1 MANWSDPRP
10 NASAFPAAGT
20 VGTEAF
26 DAGLCSYMLSVYN
39 YMLSGILLT
48 GLVAMFFSWG
58 GLDSP
63 AAHILIGGGPLAW
76 IIMLAPLGFV
86 FAMSYGAARMA
97 PGTLQA
103 MFWGFAVAMGL
114 SLSTVFLRYTGTSV
128 AQAFFATSAAFAG
141 LSLYG
146 YTTKRDLSAFGTFLV
161 MGLVGLIV
169 AMLLN
174 VFFQSGPLALVISIV
189 GVLLFAGLTAYDT
202 QRTKSVFQNGNLFQ
216 QHGLHA
222 FARFVAVIQV
232 VAKTLDHMIGCYTNM
247 SGAVLQQLNSRSEH
261 TNGAGKWWWLRMF
274 GCLPIVL
281 AIQLVRS
288 VY

>member
-20 VGTEAF
+20 VGTAAF
-26 DAGLCSYMLSVYN
+26 DAGLRSYMLSVYN

-174 VFFQSGPLALVISIV
+174 VFFQSGPHALVTSIV

-202 QRTKSVFQNGNLFQ
+202 QRTKSVYAYVAGTEDEQRTVIMSALTLYLDFINMFLF
-216 QHGLHA
+216 
-222 FARFVAVIQV
+222 I
-232 VAKTLDHMIGCYTNM
+232 
-247 SGAVLQQLNSRSEH
+247 
-261 TNGAGKWWWLRMF
+261 LRMF
-274 GCLPIVL
+274 GN
-281 AIQLVRS
+281 RN
-288 VY
+288 